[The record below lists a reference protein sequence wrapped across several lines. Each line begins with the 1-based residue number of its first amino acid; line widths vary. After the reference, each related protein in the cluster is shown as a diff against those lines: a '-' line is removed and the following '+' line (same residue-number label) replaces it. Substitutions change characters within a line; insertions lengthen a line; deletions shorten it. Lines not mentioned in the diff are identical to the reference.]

1 MAQLIEKQMRAALLF
16 LIPLS
21 GFTFELPAIDP
32 HPDAIPNGHQPG
44 EVDIEAN
51 LKYVISSPNELEGI
65 VLDETE
71 ATLVG
76 DWQYSTHTPPYV
88 GIGYLHDMKSG
99 KGEKSVTWNPQFT
112 EAGNYEVRVS
122 HCYNVRRAT
131 NSLVVIHHAD
141 GTSQIRINQ
150 QEVPEHGRLFRS
162 LGTFRFE
169 KGKSGKVVI
178 RNNDT
183 AENKVVIA
191 DAVQLIKIKDVKP
204 SDSRD

>member
-1 MAQLIEKQMRAALLF
+1 MRAALLL
-16 LIPLS
+16 LIPLA
-21 GFTFELPAIDP
+21 GLTLEALAIDP
-32 HPDAIPNGHQPG
+32 HPDAIPNGHEPN

-51 LKYVISSPNELEGI
+51 LKYIISSPTELEGI
-65 VLDETE
+65 VLDETD

-76 DWQYSTHTPPYV
+76 AWKYSTHTPPYV
-88 GIGYLHDMKSG
+88 GIGYLHDLKSG
-99 KGEKSVTWNPQFT
+99 KGEKSVTWNPQFP

-131 NSLVVIHHAD
+131 DSLVVIHHAD
-141 GTSQIRINQ
+141 GTSHIRINQ

-178 RNNDT
+178 RNDDT
-183 AENKVVIA
+183 AEDKVVIA
-191 DAVQLIKIKDVKP
+191 DAVQFIKVKKVKP

>member
-1 MAQLIEKQMRAALLF
+1 MRAALLL
-16 LIPLS
+16 LIPLA
-21 GFTFELPAIDP
+21 GFTIEALAIDP
-32 HPDAIPNGHQPG
+32 HPDAIPNGHEPG

-51 LKYVISSPNELEGI
+51 LKYIISSPTELEGI
-65 VLDETE
+65 VLDETD

-99 KGEKSVTWNPQFT
+99 KGEKSLTWNPQLT

-141 GTSQIRINQ
+141 GISHIRINQ
-150 QEVPEHGRLFRS
+150 QEVPEHGHLFRS

-178 RNNDT
+178 RNDDT

-191 DAVQLIKIKDVKP
+191 DAVQFIKVKEVKP